1 MDETKSTPAP
11 ASTSSIRLAGL
22 LWSATRGRVPIL
34 AIFMLGANAIW
45 ILPSILS
52 LVRGEPVGLSA
63 GDIVF
68 LLAFTLALGVLW
80 FVLSVGLSVSPDWF
94 GFYEWARRRR
104 SEQIWE
110 KIAALGDAHKAPFRF
125 EQRCKVSPTEEV
137 WVRHVKMPRSDKVLL
152 EVLHTRNGGE
162 TWERLHLRLSPWARF
177 KCIMLE
183 GEWPPAP
190 PRTRHLSCDKD
201 GISFEVIGYVD
212 DSWEGNQINVWRATY
227 RPRWK
232 WWTLKLIGRLSP
244 GTPTLWET
252 LSQGQGRPVDPLR
265 PTNA

>member
-1 MDETKSTPAP
+1 M
-11 ASTSSIRLAGL
+11 L
-22 LWSATRGRVPIL
+22 IL
-34 AIFMLGANAIW
+34 VANSFW
-45 ILPSILS
+45 ILPTILS
-52 LVRGEPVGLSA
+52 LVRGEPVGMSV

-68 LLAFTLALGVLW
+68 LPAFTLVLGFLVL
-80 FVLSVGLSVSPDWF
+80 FVFSVVPPVLTEWF

-104 SEQIWE
+104 SEQIWK
-110 KIAALGDAHKAPFRF
+110 KIAALGDAHKAPFRI

-137 WVRHVKMPRSDKVLL
+137 WVRHVKMPQSGKLLL
-152 EVLHTRNGGE
+152 EVLHTRNGCE
-162 TWERLHLRLSPWARF
+162 TWERLPLHLSPWAQF
-177 KCIMLE
+177 KCITLE

-201 GISFEVIGYVD
+201 GISFEVIGYID

-232 WWTLKLIGRLSP
+232 WWTLKLIGPLSP

-252 LSQGQGRPVDPLR
+252 LSHGHGHPD
-265 PTNA
+265 